1 MKIIIKTTPHKF
13 SFYLPNGFIKSTIL
27 LKSLDLDGEAKK
39 LIKSCYPHI
48 KKFIKANGHFNLVE
62 IDSKDAKVII
72 RV

>member
-1 MKIIIKTTPHKF
+1 MKIIIKTKPHKF

-27 LKSLDLDGEAKK
+27 LKSLDLDRETKK

-48 KKFIKANGHFNLVE
+48 KKFIKTNGHFNLVE
-62 IDSKDAKVII
+62 VVGKDAKIII